1 LKFLKNKFIV
11 IILVIVAIG
20 FISKNIILPVIHS
33 MRFKSRLASNSE
45 LIEQEDDLFEQDKYI
60 PREFLSSAD
69 YKKLT
74 WVMNYTRD
82 PFMAHAL
89 HKEPG
94 VLLENTGK
102 RQFNTEEEKQSLIDT
117 LVAIVKESGI
127 SFAVINNTIVGVG
140 DYYKDYRIIRI
151 DSDSVILKGPNGY
164 KKLEF

>member
-1 LKFLKNKFIV
+1 MKFLKNKFIV

-20 FISKNIILPVIHS
+20 FVSKNIILPVIHS
-33 MRFKSRLASNSE
+33 MRLKSRLANNSE
-45 LIEQEDDLFEQDKYI
+45 LIEQENYIFEQDEYM
-60 PREFLSSAD
+60 PRKFLSSAD

-82 PFMAHAL
+82 PFVAHAL
-89 HKEPG
+89 HKEHEVP
-94 VLLENTGK
+94 LENTGK

-127 SFAVINNTIVGVG
+127 SFAVINNVIVGVG
-140 DYYKDYRIIRI
+140 DYYKDFRIISI
-151 DSDSVILKGPNGY
+151 DSDSVILQGHNGY